1 MKAILSVLFV
11 VLSCI
16 AADAQPPKLNS
27 YPAAN
32 AVIFLDF
39 DGQYVQGT
47 AWNWD
52 GPIDAQASG
61 LSSAAI
67 TEIFNRVAEDYRVFK
82 LNITTDSNVYVSAPA
97 TKRNRIIITPTYQW
111 YGQAGGVSY
120 IGAFSWGDDTPG
132 WVFSGLLNNNI
143 KYIAE
148 AVSHEAGHTLG
159 LQHQSN
165 YDGNCTKTAEY
176 SQGQG
181 TGEISWAPIMGVGYY
196 KNITT
201 WYYGPNAF
209 GCSNLQND
217 LEVIAGSPNNIGLR
231 NDDHGNSHQQATMI
245 NVIANNFQVNGL
257 INTSADK
264 DVFLVN
270 INTATNFKL
279 NAYPQNVG
287 SSNAGANIDI
297 RVSLLNS
304 EGIELSRYNP
314 SELLSAGIDTTL
326 NAAIYYL
333 VVEGV
338 GNANL
343 DDYGSLGFY
352 TISGSL
358 AGTLALHEL
367 KLSGAVNREK
377 HQLNWSYK
385 TDETIRSVELESS
398 SDGLHFSSLTVL
410 ESTSRSFSWQP
421 LEFGNTWYRIK
432 VNTVLGAGT
441 YFSNIISLRSPY
453 GKGLFLQSNVVQ
465 QEILLSSDKECVWQ
479 LLNQNGSLMQQ
490 GRLIKGMNRL
500 PISTIAKGL
509 FVIKVVKNDE
519 IYSFKII
526 KQ

>member
-1 MKAILSVLFV
+1 MKAILSVLLV
-11 VLSCI
+11 VLSCMT
-16 AADAQPPKLNS
+16 AGAQTPKLNS

-39 DGQYVQGT
+39 DGQYVQGS
-47 AWNWD
+47 AWNWN
-52 GPIDAQASG
+52 GPINAQASG

-82 LNITTDSNVYVSAPA
+82 LNITTDSNVYAAAPA
-97 TKRNRIIITPTYQW
+97 TKRNRIIVTPTYQW

-120 IGAFSWGDDTPG
+120 VGTFSWGDDTPG

-165 YDGNCTKTAEY
+165 YDVNCTKTAEY
-176 SQGQG
+176 GQGQG

-196 KNITT
+196 RNITT
-201 WYYGPNAF
+201 WSNGPNAF
-209 GCSNLQND
+209 GCSYLQND
-217 LEVIAGSPNNIGLR
+217 IELIAGSPNNIGLR
-231 NDDHGNSHQQATMI
+231 NDDHGNSYQQATMI
-245 NVIANNFQVNGL
+245 NVIANSFQVNGL

-264 DVFLVN
+264 DVFLVDVS
-270 INTATNFKL
+270 TATNFKL
-279 NAYPQNVG
+279 NAIPQNVG

-304 EGIELSRYNP
+304 EGNELSRYNP
-314 SELLSAGIDTTL
+314 SELLNAGIDTTL

-358 AGTLALHEL
+358 AGTLSVHQL
-367 KLSGAVNREK
+367 KLSGTVNNEK
-377 HQLNWSYK
+377 HQLNWSYQS
-385 TDETIRSVELESS
+385 DETIRSIELETS
-398 SDGLHFSSLTVL
+398 SDGIHFNSVTAL

-421 LEFGNTWYRIK
+421 FEFGNTWYRIK
-432 VNTVLGAGT
+432 VNTVVGEGT
-441 YFSNIISLRSPY
+441 YYSNIISLRSPY
-453 GKGLFLQSNVVQ
+453 RKGLFLQSNVVQ
-465 QEILLSSDKECVWQ
+465 HEIVLSSDKDCVWQ
-479 LLNQNGSLMQQ
+479 LLNLNGSLLQQ
-490 GRLIKGMNRL
+490 GKLVRGINRL
-500 PISTIAKGL
+500 PINTIARGL
-509 FVIKVVKNDE
+509 LVIKIVKDE
-519 IYSFKII
+519 EISSFKII

>member
-1 MKAILSVLFV
+1 MKATLSVLFL

-16 AADAQPPKLNS
+16 AAGAQTPKLNS
-27 YPAAN
+27 YPVAN

-47 AWNWD
+47 AWNWN

-67 TEIFNRVAEDYRVFK
+67 TEIFNRVAEDFRIFK
-82 LNITTDSNVYVSAPA
+82 LNVTTDSTVYAAAPA
-97 TKRNRIIITPTYQW
+97 TKRNRIVITPTYQW

-120 IGAFSWGDDTPG
+120 VGTFSWGDDTPG

-165 YDGNCTKTAEY
+165 YDINCTKTAEY

-196 KNITT
+196 RNSTT
-201 WYYGPNAF
+201 WNNGPNAF
-209 GCSNLQND
+209 GCTYLQND
-217 LEVIAGSPNNIGLR
+217 IEVIAGSPNNIGLR
-231 NDDHGNSHQQATMI
+231 NDDHGNSYQQSSFI
-245 NVIANNFQVNGL
+245 NVIANSFQVNGL

-264 DVFLVN
+264 DVFLLSV
-270 INTATNFKL
+270 NTATHFKL
-279 NAYPQNVG
+279 SAIPQNVG
-287 SSNAGANIDI
+287 NSNAGANIDI

-304 EGIELSRYNP
+304 EGEELSRYNP
-314 SELLSAGIDTTL
+314 GELLNAGIDTTL

-338 GNANL
+338 SNPNL

-358 AGTLALHEL
+358 AGTLSVHQL
-367 KLSGAVNREK
+367 KLSGTVNKGR
-377 HQLNWSYK
+377 HQLNWSYQS
-385 TDETIRSVELESS
+385 DETTRSIELESS
-398 SDGLHFSSLTVL
+398 NDGIYFGTLTAL
-410 ESTSRSFSWQP
+410 ESASRTFSWQP
-421 LEFGNTWYRIK
+421 FENSNTWYRIK
-432 VNTVLGAGT
+432 VFTALEKGI
-441 YFSNIISLRSPY
+441 YYSNIITLRGLS
-453 GKGLFLQSNVVQ
+453 GKGLSLQSNVVKD
-465 QEILLSSDKECVWQ
+465 EIVFSSDNEFSWQ
-479 LLNQNGSLMQQ
+479 LLNLNGSLLQQ
-490 GRLIKGMNRL
+490 GKLIRGMNRL
-500 PISTIAKGL
+500 PISTIARGL
-509 FVIKVVKNDE
+509 LVFRVVKDDE

>member
-1 MKAILSVLFV
+1 MKAILSVLSV
-11 VLSCI
+11 VLLCI
-16 AADAQPPKLNS
+16 VAEAQTPKLNS

-39 DGQYVQGT
+39 DGHYVQGT
-47 AWNWD
+47 AWNWN

-82 LNITTDSNVYVSAPA
+82 LNITTDSTVYKAAPA
-97 TKRNRIIITPTYQW
+97 IKRNRIIITPTYQW

-120 IGAFSWGDDTPG
+120 VGSFGWGDDTPA

-196 KNITT
+196 RNITT
-201 WYYGPNAF
+201 WNNGPNAF
-209 GCSNLQND
+209 GCSYVQND
-217 LEVIAGSPNNIGLR
+217 IEIIAGSPNNIGLR
-231 NDDHGNSHQQATMI
+231 NDDHGNNYQQASLI
-245 NVIANNFQVNGL
+245 NVIANNFEVNGL

-264 DVFLVN
+264 DVFLLI
-270 INTATNFKL
+270 INTATNLKL
-279 NAYPQNVG
+279 NAIPQNVG

-304 EGIELSRYNP
+304 EGNELSRYNP

-326 NAAIYYL
+326 NPAIYYL

-343 DDYGSLGFY
+343 DDYGSLGSY

-358 AGTLALHEL
+358 AGTLPIHQL
-367 KLSGAVNREK
+367 KLSGSINKGK
-377 HQLNWSYK
+377 HQLNWTYQS
-385 TDETIRSVELESS
+385 DEIIRSIELESS
-398 SDGLHFSSLTVL
+398 SDGTRFSSLTIL
-410 ESTSRSFSWQP
+410 ESDSRSFSWQP
-421 LEFGNTWYRIK
+421 FENNNSWYRIK
-432 VNTVLGAGT
+432 VITGLGGRT
-441 YFSNIISLRSPY
+441 YYSNIVSLRSSS
-453 GKGLFLQSNVVQ
+453 GKGLFLQANLVRD
-465 QEILLSSDKECVWQ
+465 EIVLSSDKEYSWQ
-479 LLNQNGSLMQQ
+479 LLNLNGSLLQQ
-490 GRLIKGMNRL
+490 GKLIKGSNRL
-500 PISTIAKGL
+500 PINTSARGL
-509 FVIKVVKNDE
+509 LVLRVVKDDE